1 MPTSAEKR
9 AKIIA
14 AQVEREKAAGPRV
27 GTPSKGKARSNWTTP
42 HPGSP
47 RRRWAGGGR
56 GSSGAAPGIS

>member
-27 GTPSKGKARSNWTTP
+27 GAPAKGKARSNWTTP

-47 RRRWAGGGR
+47 RRRWGGGR
-56 GSSGAAPGIS
+56 AGSGAAPGVS